1 MHVRGATNVNADVQ
15 RNVPAASKVH
25 QRDKPLE
32 LANLNVLQ
40 PKQGRIRKVEG
51 FGFVAKDHH
60 IEPQKRRP
68 GTR

>member
-1 MHVRGATNVNADVQ
+1 LHVRGAANVNADVQ

-40 PKQGRIRKVEG
+40 PKQG
-51 FGFVAKDHH
+51 
-60 IEPQKRRP
+60 
-68 GTR
+68 